1 MITSYQTLNQHHGPP
16 AVKSW
21 CVKNNKTYVDT
32 VKPPKEFLFT
42 LQKCFS
48 DVFLNKVYSLYNP
61 TASQSK
67 AVYWLDAD
75 FYLLLSAILIYNLS
89 DDFKGYMPLL
99 FPQQSL

>member
-1 MITSYQTLNQHHGPP
+1 MAPLLSKAGVSRTTRHML
-16 AVKSW
+16 
-21 CVKNNKTYVDT
+21 T